1 MPSNLP
7 VVLWIKMTL
16 KLKAILKRFQK
27 NVFHHLS
34 NVENGLT
41 LSTQLILND
50 CFYVEKDD
58 HTVPL

>member
-1 MPSNLP
+1 
-7 VVLWIKMTL
+7 MTL

-27 NVFHHLS
+27 NIFHHLS